1 MGEKGM
7 RGRAGTGRLR
17 GVWGVA
23 GGWGVWGAGLVVA
36 PCVSGPLIVQ
46 ASQAGVPDDLLW
58 APSPLYFLGLG
69 SLPVCVLAF
78 GVAYA
83 LRGHLRPHLRPLV
96 MTAAI
101 LSVAYLALLT
111 WEVLEVTGGR
121 TMGSSLPWRAE
132 WPLRHLSLCAWA
144 VLGAAALPW
153 ATAAATSCG
162 RGVGAGASSGASADA
177 GTGGDAGEAAA
188 GDDALERLPE
198 FDGLSPR
205 EREVLAALLSG
216 EGVADIARRCS
227 LSASSVSTYRAR
239 ALEKLGVGS
248 LDELGASL
256 GRGSERVGGRGSEAG
271 VTGSRARVRV
281 SLGIGTPGW
290 ASLLALAFSGGYL
303 VRVCLFALGDLVT
316 GLVAWGERAPSLGS
330 FVVQRLSDAAVP
342 LVWLVV
348 WALLACAFVRA
359 RHLTLLRVRPS
370 GELAV
375 LVAAVLVQGLTLG
388 GAQATVSS
396 SLVPTAGFPYEV
408 GAVSVARAFFW
419 ASLIGWPTGL
429 VGLVRA
435 SSWHPEARAAASGDT
450 GERRLLYLRGRG
462 LSELQA
468 RVVCRIA
475 EGAPAASIVSELHVA
490 PGTVSGYRAQA
501 YALLGVHSRRE
512 LAELLEREVG

>member
-1 MGEKGM
+1 MGEKDM
-7 RGRAGTGRLR
+7 RERAGTGRSR
-17 GVWGVA
+17 GAWAAV
-23 GGWGVWGAGLVVA
+23 GWGVWGAGLVLA
-36 PCVSGPLIVQ
+36 PCVSGPLVVR

-58 APSPLYFLGLG
+58 TPSPLYFLGLG

-83 LRGHLRPHLRPLV
+83 LRGRLRPYLRVLAGV
-96 MTAAI
+96 AAI
-101 LSVAYLALLT
+101 LSAAYLALLA
-111 WEVLEVTGGR
+111 WEVLEATGGGV
-121 TMGSSLPWRAE
+121 MGTSLPWRAE

-153 ATAAATSCG
+153 EAATAS
-162 RGVGAGASSGASADA
+162 GAGKDA
-177 GTGGDAGEAAA
+177 GIDGDRGEAAER
-188 GDDALERLPE
+188 DDALERLPE

-256 GRGSERVGGRGSEAG
+256 GRGSERVGGRGTEAG

-316 GLVAWGERAPSLGS
+316 GLGTWGERAPSLGS
-330 FVVQRLSDAAVP
+330 FVGQRLSDAAAP

-348 WALLACAFVRA
+348 WALLAWAFVRA
-359 RHLTLLRVRPS
+359 RRLALLRVRPS
-370 GELAV
+370 GELFV
-375 LVAAVLVQGLTLG
+375 LIAAVFVQGLTLG
-388 GAQATVSS
+388 GVRATVSS
-396 SLVPTAGFPYEV
+396 SLVSTVGFPYEV

-419 ASLIGWPTGL
+419 ASVIGWPTGL

-450 GERRLLYLRGRG
+450 DERRLLYLRGRG

-501 YALLGVHSRRE
+501 YALLGVHSQRE

>member
-1 MGEKGM
+1 MGEKDM
-7 RGRAGTGRLR
+7 RERAGTGRSR
-17 GVWGVA
+17 
-23 GGWGVWGAGLVVA
+23 GGWGAVIGWGIWGAGLVLA
-36 PCVSGPLIVQ
+36 PCVSGPLVVRT
-46 ASQAGVPDDLLW
+46 SQAGVPDDLLW

-83 LRGHLRPHLRPLV
+83 LRGRLRPHFRAL
-96 MTAAI
+96 MGAAAI
-101 LSVAYLALLT
+101 LSAAYLALLA
-111 WEVLEVTGGR
+111 WEVLEATGGGA
-121 TMGSSLPWRAE
+121 MGTSLPWRAE

-144 VLGAAALPW
+144 ALGAATLPW
-153 ATAAATSCG
+153 TTATASGTGKDAA
-162 RGVGAGASSGASADA
+162 VGADE
-177 GTGGDAGEAAA
+177 GEAAER
-188 GDDALERLPE
+188 DDTLERLPE

-216 EGVADIARRCS
+216 EGVADVARRCS

-256 GRGSERVGGRGSEAG
+256 GRGSERVGGRGSEAD
-271 VTGSRARVRV
+271 VTGSRTRVRV

-316 GLVAWGERAPSLGS
+316 GLGAWGERAPSLGS

-342 LVWLVV
+342 LVWLVAWV
-348 WALLACAFVRA
+348 LLAWAFVRA
-359 RHLTLLRVRPS
+359 RHLTFLRVRPS
-370 GELAV
+370 GELFV

-396 SLVPTAGFPYEV
+396 PLVPTAGFPYEV

-419 ASLIGWPTGL
+419 ASVIGWPTGL

-435 SSWHPEARAAASGDT
+435 SSWHPEARAAVLGDT

-501 YALLGVHSRRE
+501 YALLGVHSQRE

>member
-17 GVWGVA
+17 GVWGAA
-23 GGWGVWGAGLVVA
+23 GGWGVWGAGLVLA
-36 PCVSGPLIVQ
+36 PCVSGPPIVR
-46 ASQAGVPDDLLW
+46 AIQAGVPDDLLW

-83 LRGHLRPHLRPLV
+83 LRGRLRPHLRTLV

-101 LSVAYLALLT
+101 LSVAYLALLA
-111 WEVLEVTGGR
+111 WEVLEVTDGR
-121 TMGSSLPWRAE
+121 TMGSSLLWRAE

-144 VLGAAALPW
+144 VLGATALPW
-153 ATAAATSCG
+153 ATAAAPSCG
-162 RGVGAGASSGASADA
+162 RGVGAGASAGAGADA

-198 FDGLSPR
+198 FGGLSPR

-256 GRGSERVGGRGSEAG
+256 GHGRNGAGGRACDVGA
-271 VTGSRARVRV
+271 TGLRASTQI

-290 ASLLALAFSGGYL
+290 ASVLALALSGGYL
-303 VRVCLFALGDLVT
+303 VRVCLFALGDLAM
-316 GLVAWGERAPSLGS
+316 GLGAWSERAPSLGS
-330 FVVQRLSDAAVP
+330 FVGQGLSDAAVP
-342 LVWLVV
+342 LVWLVAWV
-348 WALLACAFVRA
+348 LLAWVFVRA

-370 GELAV
+370 GDLAV
-375 LVAAVLVQGLTLG
+375 LAVAVLVQGLALG
-388 GAQATVSS
+388 GAHATVSS
-396 SLVPTAGFPYEV
+396 SFVPMAGFPYEV

-419 ASLIGWPTGL
+419 LSVVGWPVG
-429 VGLVRA
+429 VAGLVRA
-435 SSWHPEARAAASGDT
+435 SSWQPGARGAASGEV

-462 LSELQA
+462 LGELQA

-475 EGAPAASIVSELHVA
+475 EGAPAASIVGELHVA

-501 YALLGVHSRRE
+501 YALLGVHSQRE